1 MTMKSW
7 DEKHAISVDPHITKY
22 TNEQVELG
30 RRKSAYCWQVAMH
43 FLALRRAG
51 VELSPAQI
59 RFIEKH
65 VDKETQKRIM
75 KDLVTILDLDDEDKV
90 ANHDKKRKKKV

>member
-7 DEKHAISVDPHITKY
+7 DDKHAVSVDPHITKY
-22 TNEQVELG
+22 TNEQVVLG
-30 RRKSAYCWQVAMH
+30 ARTNAYCWQIVMH

-51 VELSPAQI
+51 IELSPAQI

-65 VDKETQKRIM
+65 VDKETQKRIV
-75 KDLVTILDLDDEDKV
+75 KDLIKTLDLDDEDKV
-90 ANHDKKRKKKV
+90 TNHDTKRKKKI